1 MNPHR
6 KFHPE
11 LQACELE
18 DRLVPVIS
26 NLGTIVLT
34 TGGYV
39 LLNPFPGASSTPG
52 SSSSGTAIPTSFS
65 MTGSGG
71 ISSVQPG
78 NSTGIPGLAATATAG
93 ATGGTDGSSGGTAG
107 SSGGGGATI
116 NVGSGGNNATAAVS
130 IPVVNRN
137 TIANDAVNPVPQTVR
152 PSGDGSPV
160 LPAGQVYRGGVPQTV
175 PTPPS
180 SETPGGQPN
189 RSPGQNPVD
198 YSSPNPL
205 GAAPAHP
212 TPDFSGDSIKA
223 LTDRDRMS

>member
-78 NSTGIPGLAATATAG
+78 NSTGIQSRQSHRRQYPR
-93 ATGGTDGSSGGTAG
+93 TAG
-107 SSGGGGATI
+107 S
-116 NVGSGGNNATAAVS
+116 
-130 IPVVNRN
+130 
-137 TIANDAVNPVPQTVR
+137 QH
-152 PSGDGSPV
+152 
-160 LPAGQVYRGGVPQTV
+160 LPFRH
-175 PTPPS
+175 
-180 SETPGGQPN
+180 
-189 RSPGQNPVD
+189 PVD
-198 YSSPNPL
+198 L
-205 GAAPAHP
+205 Q
-212 TPDFSGDSIKA
+212 
-223 LTDRDRMS
+223 